1 MPRSALFAALLLS
14 ALFLT
19 ACKKPTSGA
28 PSGAATAPDT
38 ANLSAV
44 DLYNSKNYPDALA
57 RAEQDMLTT
66 KDRAHEVAQL
76 TAGLAAYALNKP
88 ALAQTYLE
96 PLTGSADTQ
105 IAGRAE
111 AVLGQIADKR
121 GNRQYAADLYK
132 RASTKLEGDDSTR
145 ASARAG
151 KSLASGVPPRSAW
164 RPDSALARA
173 PDATRSVAVPKAA
186 PDATRSVA
194 VPKFAPDATRSV
206 AIPKSGQCTI
216 QVAAFASRAG
226 AQKKVAQLRPA
237 TIKAGLG
244 SPRIVADT
252 INGKPGFA
260 VHVGLFPS
268 RPDAEA
274 AKPKLGAGQYMIV
287 AAN

>member
-1 MPRSALFAALLLS
+1 MPRLALFAALLLS
-14 ALFLT
+14 TLLLT

-28 PSGAATAPDT
+28 PSGAATTPDT

-96 PLTGSADTQ
+96 PLTGSADAQ

-145 ASARAG
+145 ASTRAG
-151 KSLASGVPPRSAW
+151 KSLASGVPTRSAW
-164 RPDSALARA
+164 RPDSAPARA
-173 PDATRSVAVPKAA
+173 PDATRSV
-186 PDATRSVA
+186 SV
-194 VPKFAPDATRSV
+194 
-206 AIPKSGQCTI
+206 PKSGPCTI

-260 VHVGLFPS
+260 VQVGFFPS